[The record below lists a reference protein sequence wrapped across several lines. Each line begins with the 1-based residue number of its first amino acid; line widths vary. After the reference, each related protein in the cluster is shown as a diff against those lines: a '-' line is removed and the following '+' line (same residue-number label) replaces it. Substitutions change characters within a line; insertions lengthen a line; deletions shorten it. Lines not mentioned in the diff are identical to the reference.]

1 MFYNMEPIKDVEKVS
16 NLSKLCGNRGKIFP
30 VILIQAK
37 EIICTFTEG
46 IRCNHKP
53 SKAVRS
59 HYT

>member
-30 VILIQAK
+30 VVLIQAK

-53 SKAVRS
+53 SKAV
-59 HYT
+59 